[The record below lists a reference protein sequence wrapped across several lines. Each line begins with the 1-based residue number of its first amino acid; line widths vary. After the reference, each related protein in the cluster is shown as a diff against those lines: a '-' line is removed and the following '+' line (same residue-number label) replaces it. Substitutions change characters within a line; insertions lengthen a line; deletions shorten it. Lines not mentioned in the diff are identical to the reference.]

1 MLCSECGAEV
11 SVLREFC
18 PKCGTPTDPS
28 LRSARKRVAGAGDPR
43 DLQSN
48 RKRVFVIGGA
58 VLLSAL
64 AIGSG
69 NWFDWDSHHRPSPP
83 QQKVEEAKGPV
94 TIDADKLY
102 AAFRDDPDAAE
113 RRFED
118 REMVVTGEFLRIVP
132 DGYGS
137 LDLRLKTSNP
147 EDPLGVDVAGVAIE
161 DAKKLRP
168 GQQVTVSCQRMGDG
182 DDTVWVR
189 DCAIQ
194 PNADPVK
201 ADDAA
206 AKAPA
211 PPAAPVATGPA
222 DGKGE

>member
-28 LRSARKRVAGAGDPR
+28 LRSA
-43 DLQSN
+43 

-83 QQKVEEAKGPV
+83 QKQVEEAKGPV

-102 AAFRDDPDAAE
+102 AAFHDDPDAAE

-147 EDPLGVDVAGVAIE
+147 DEPVGVDVAKIAIE

-168 GQQVTVSCQRMGDG
+168 GQQVTVSCQGMGD
-182 DDTVWVR
+182 DDDIVWVR
-189 DCAIQ
+189 ECAIQ
-194 PNADPVK
+194 PNADAAKSDTAVK
-201 ADDAA
+201 APPP
-206 AKAPA
+206 PA
-211 PPAAPVATGPA
+211 PPPAPA
-222 DGKGE
+222 DEKE